1 MFLAISTRIFSEII
15 FTEEQTRM
23 VSKIKQERCD
33 CQNKEKEINQ
43 KMSELE
49 EKYNAQKI
57 QLNKKDREITGHI
70 VENQK
75 LLNLISKLQN
85 NTKNQEYIEVSDIDE
100 D

>member
-1 MFLAISTRIFSEII
+1 
-15 FTEEQTRM
+15 M
-23 VSKIKQERCD
+23 VSKIKQERSQPCD

-70 VENQK
+70 VEKKKLRNKISELQK
-75 LLNLISKLQN
+75 
-85 NTKNQEYIEVSDIDE
+85 NTKNQNQEYIEVSDYEE

>member
-1 MFLAISTRIFSEII
+1 MQDCSEA
-15 FTEEQTRM
+15 TLHHLKTLEKR
-23 VSKIKQERCD
+23 KQGIY
-33 CQNKEKEINQ
+33 KP
-43 KMSELE
+43 KMYQLE

-75 LLNLISKLQN
+75 LLNKISKLQN
-85 NTKNQEYIEVSDIDE
+85 TAKNQEYIEVSDIDE